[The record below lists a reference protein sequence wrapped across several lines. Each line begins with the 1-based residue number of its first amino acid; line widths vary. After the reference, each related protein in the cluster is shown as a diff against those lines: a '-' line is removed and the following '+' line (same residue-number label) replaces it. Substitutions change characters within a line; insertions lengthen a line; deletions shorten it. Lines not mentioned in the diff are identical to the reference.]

1 MAEDAYCNVNYNL
14 RWIWILCH
22 THQPLPMD
30 KQTLK
35 SIWLSLKSLGVVQVL
50 TVNILLCHG
59 WTITSQDGLFFS
71 SLHTHTHTSMVVFTP
86 GLWDNNLWFL
96 YKSWVIETG
105 FNDFKEN
112 KKNKCGCVVWWTVI
126 PICLYVCMCL
136 NQLLNGGQKKDL
148 PLHYETGTLL
158 ALLPPI
164 LHHCPPHSQVN
175 PMVVENSCYHYS
187 YT

>member
-71 SLHTHTHTSMVVFTP
+71 SPHTHTHTPQWSFSHQDFGTTICDFYINHEWLKRVSMISKRIKKQMWVCCLMNSNTYMFICLHVSKSVIKWGAKKRLTP
-86 GLWDNNLWFL
+86 SLWDRD
-96 YKSWVIETG
+96 SPG
-105 FNDFKEN
+105 SSSS
-112 KKNKCGCVVWWTVI
+112 
-126 PICLYVCMCL
+126 
-136 NQLLNGGQKKDL
+136 
-148 PLHYETGTLL
+148 
-158 ALLPPI
+158 
-164 LHHCPPHSQVN
+164 HS
-175 PMVVENSCYHYS
+175 SS
-187 YT
+187 LSTS